1 MLLTLY
7 GSFKK
12 GIWQRNHNRHF
23 LNLLQCSYTQPRFQA
38 VMLVPIEASYFNNL
52 QINKQSLLRDC
63 RWDGPAFQAEVAGV
77 RLKLH

>member
-52 QINKQSLLRDC
+52 QINKQSLL
-63 RWDGPAFQAEVAGV
+63 PQLMIKLENM
-77 RLKLH
+77 RLVGMT